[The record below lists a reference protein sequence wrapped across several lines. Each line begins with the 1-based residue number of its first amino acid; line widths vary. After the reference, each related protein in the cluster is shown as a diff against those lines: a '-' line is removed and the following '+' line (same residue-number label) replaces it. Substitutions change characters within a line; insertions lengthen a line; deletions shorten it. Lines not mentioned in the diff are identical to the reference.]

1 MNKKRKKSG
10 LGIYQKKK
18 KKNLELR
25 LWGKKKVPYGDW
37 DLKKDYELDKNI
49 KENLKF
55 KL

>member
-1 MNKKRKKSG
+1 M
-10 LGIYQKKK
+10 
-18 KKNLELR
+18 
-25 LWGKKKVPYGDW
+25 GKKKVPYGDW